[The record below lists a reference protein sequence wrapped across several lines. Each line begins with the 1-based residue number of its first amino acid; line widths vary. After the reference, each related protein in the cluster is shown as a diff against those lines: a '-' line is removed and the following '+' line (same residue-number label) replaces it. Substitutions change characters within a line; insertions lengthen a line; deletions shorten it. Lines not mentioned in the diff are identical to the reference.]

1 MSVICRLYT
10 RLLLKYNFRKPPL
23 LMKKVFQDSLLAG
36 YRAVR
41 RLGVF
46 DTTLGRASFL
56 FLYRMYKTA
65 WEADPRFLRQF
76 VRPDTWVVDVGANI
90 GFFSEPFSRW
100 VTGRGR
106 VLAFEPE
113 QNNYS
118 ELLRWAAK
126 RKFADRLVARRA
138 LVAETDG
145 ELPLALNP
153 DNPADHRIGE
163 AGIPTATV
171 RLDTVMQ
178 ELGWPPV
185 SLIKV
190 DVQGA
195 EERVLAGATETLRRN
210 RPALMLEVD
219 DRALHS
225 FGSSAEILLRQV
237 LVMGYRMHYVDK
249 RGVRHVNDA
258 EAISLQ
264 RQLGY
269 VDLLFLPH

>member
-1 MSVICRLYT
+1 M
-10 RLLLKYNFRKPPL
+10 
-23 LMKKVFQDSLLAG
+23 
-36 YRAVR
+36 
-41 RLGVF
+41 
-46 DTTLGRASFL
+46 
-56 FLYRMYKTA
+56 
-65 WEADPRFLRQF
+65 
-76 VRPDTWVVDVGANI
+76 
-90 GFFSEPFSRW
+90 
-100 VTGRGR
+100 
-106 VLAFEPE
+106 LAFEPE

-195 EERVLAGATETLRRN
+195 EERVLAGATETLRKN
-210 RPALMLEVD
+210 RPVLMLEID
-219 DRALHS
+219 DRALRA
-225 FGSSAEILLRQV
+225 FGSSAEAVVRMV
-237 LVMGYRMHYVDK
+237 VGAGYGMRYVDK
-249 RGVRHVNDA
+249 FGIRAVDEA
-258 EAISLQ
+258 ETALL
-264 RQLGY
+264 REKLGY
-269 VDLLFLPH
+269 IDLLFVPG